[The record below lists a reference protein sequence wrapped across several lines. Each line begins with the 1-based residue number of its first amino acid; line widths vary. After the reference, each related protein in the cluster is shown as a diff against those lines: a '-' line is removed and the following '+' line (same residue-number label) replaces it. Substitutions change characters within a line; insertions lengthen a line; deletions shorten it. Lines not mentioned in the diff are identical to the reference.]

1 LIERRDGY
9 WMAVDGSVPRSKA
22 ESKRYL
28 PEMDEP
34 GLDLHEWETRWVD
47 LNEAAADVPDEAL
60 PEFVRYVEQMLVER
74 GFQLD
79 EPVTLEGEDFDVI
92 KDFLA
97 ARDLA
102 ARGEKTALDRED
114 AQVALENL
122 RELHDYLVNVRA
134 FP

>member
-1 LIERRDGY
+1 
-9 WMAVDGSVPRSKA
+9 MAVDGSVPRWKP

-34 GLDLHEWETRWVD
+34 GLDLHEWETRWDD
-47 LNEAAADVPDEAL
+47 LNEAAADAPDEAL

-92 KDFLA
+92 KSFLA

-102 ARGEKTALDRED
+102 ASAEKTALDPED
-114 AQVALENL
+114 VQVALENL

>member
-1 LIERRDGY
+1 
-9 WMAVDGSVPRSKA
+9 MAVDGSVPRWKP

-34 GLDLHEWETRWVD
+34 GLDLHQWETRWDD
-47 LNEAAADVPDEAL
+47 LNEAAADAPDEAL

-92 KDFLA
+92 KSFLA

-102 ARGEKTALDRED
+102 ASAEKTALDPED
-114 AQVALENL
+114 VQVALENL

>member
-1 LIERRDGY
+1 
-9 WMAVDGSVPRSKA
+9 MAVDGSVPRWKP

-28 PEMDEP
+28 PEMNEP
-34 GLDLHEWETRWVD
+34 GLDLHEWEMRWVD
-47 LNEAAADVPDEAL
+47 LNEAAADAPDEAL
-60 PEFVRYVEQMLVER
+60 REFVRYVEQMLVER

-92 KDFLA
+92 RSFLA

-102 ARGEKTALDRED
+102 ASAEKTALDPED
-114 AQVALENL
+114 VQVALENL